1 MALFKKKVSK
11 DATEIG
17 RGSALTAKKDGISIE
32 QQIVELSGDV
42 GRMEYEKKAI
52 LGDYRESK
60 DERPG
65 GKKKS
70 GKGRTSSD
78 FLKSKKDAIKSI
90 QIAKTV
96 QQSIPYR
103 RVYPNGIIETEQSLF
118 TKCYRLT
125 DANFRTATQDNQEE
139 MYFAYGDLLNYFT
152 PDVRPQIVVFNRAI
166 DREQFKKDTLFEE
179 QQDRYNGLRKDINNI
194 MLEKISEGQNSY
206 TQEKYLVVSVKA
218 DNIEVAAGSF
228 SRVDGEVSSRIKAI
242 NEHSTDPMTLKG
254 RLELLYNIYNQDT
267 DIPFFR
273 KMNIDGNEARS
284 FDLNWMHQ
292 LGLTTKDIIGP
303 NGLKFEDNWFKV
315 GDKYGRSLFLRNLP
329 TQLSADVL
337 TDIANVPCSALVS
350 THFAP
355 IRQDEAVRLVRDQML
370 EVTRNMSESAKRQA
384 KHGLTSSEFLP
395 VDLVQSKRDSDKFY
409 DDLTVRDQKAFLM
422 TVIVT
427 VFADDMEDLD
437 KFTKMVQNNADKHLC
452 SLAKLT
458 AQQERGFASSLP
470 LGINKVWA
478 DRLMNSESAALFI
491 PFESQEMVQP
501 HGLYYGVNATSRNL
515 IIINRLKGQNSNGMI
530 LGMSGSGKSFAAKM
544 EMTQVFL
551 ADEKNEIFVIDPQA
565 EYRPLCEQ
573 LGGQVIRIAP
583 GSDTHIN
590 PFDMDINNDGK
601 DTDDP
606 VTVKSNYICSI
617 CESAIGGHYGLN
629 PVQVS
634 VIDRCV
640 RILYEP
646 YLEHMDQ
653 LARSGS
659 KVTCDK
665 DKAPTFRDF
674 YNLLAKQPEP
684 EAQYIYLAIEK
695 YCVGS
700 YNTFAFK
707 TNVETDNRFIV
718 YDIRDIGTGMRE
730 MGMQVCLNDIWNRTI
745 ANKSR
750 GVRTWVYIDEL
761 YVLTQSESCA
771 RFLMYIFKQIRKYGG
786 APTGITQNVED
797 LLANRESRGILN
809 NCDFILMLNQSSE
822 DRAEI
827 GSMLHISEAQ
837 LNYIKNA
844 ESGRGL
850 IYTGKGIVP
859 FINRVPQDLGIY
871 RVISS
876 NPNEMVP
883 I

>member
-1 MALFKKKVSK
+1 MPLFKKKTK
-11 DATEIG
+11 DMTEIG
-17 RGSALTAKKDGISIE
+17 KGSSAAKKTGVTIE
-32 QQIVELSGDV
+32 EQIEELSGDV
-42 GRMEYEKKAI
+42 GRMDYEKKIISGRTPDDDAI
-52 LGDYRESK
+52 GKSK
-60 DERPG
+60 R
-65 GKKKS
+65 KKS
-70 GKGRTSSD
+70 TNTS
-78 FLKSKKDAIKSI
+78 LVKSKKEAIKAISI
-90 QIAKTV
+90 PKTV
-96 QQSIPYR
+96 QQSIPYK
-103 RVYPNGIIETEQSLF
+103 RVYANGIIESETGLF
-118 TKCYRLT
+118 TKSYKLT
-125 DANFRTATQDNQEE
+125 DANFRTATQDAQEE

-152 PDVRPQIVVFNRAI
+152 PDVRPQIVVYNRAV
-166 DREQFKKDTLFEE
+166 DREQFKKNTLFEE
-179 QQDRYNGLRKDINNI
+179 RDDEYNSLRKDINKI
-194 MLEKISEGQNSY
+194 MLDKISEGQNSF

-218 DNIEVAAGSF
+218 ENIEVAAGTF
-228 SRVDGEVSSRIKAI
+228 SRIDGEVSSRIKAI
-242 NEHSTDPMTLKG
+242 NEHATDPMDLKE

-284 FDLNWMHQ
+284 FDLGWMHQ
-292 LGLTTKDIIGP
+292 LGLTTKDMIGP
-303 NGLKFEDNWFKV
+303 NGMKFEDNYFKL
-315 GDKYGRSLFLRNLP
+315 GDKFGRSLFLRNLP
-329 TQLSADVL
+329 TQLSAEVL
-337 TDIANVPCSALVS
+337 TDIANVPCSALIS

-370 EVTRNMSESAKRQA
+370 EVTRNMTESAKRQA
-384 KHGLTSSEFLP
+384 KNGLVSSEFLP
-395 VDLVQSKRDSDKFY
+395 PDLVQSKRDSDKFY
-409 DDLTVRDQKAFLM
+409 EDLTVRDQKAFLM
-422 TVIVT
+422 TVVVT

-437 KFTKMVQNNADKHLC
+437 KYTKMVQNNADKHLC
-452 SLAKLT
+452 SLARLT
-458 AQQERGFASSLP
+458 AQQERGLASSLP
-470 LGINKVWA
+470 LGTNRVWA

-515 IIINRLKGQNSNGMI
+515 IIINRLRGQNSNGMI
-530 LGMSGSGKSFAAKM
+530 LGMSGSGKSFTAKM

-551 ADEKNEIFVIDPQA
+551 TDQKNEIFVIDPQA
-565 EYRPLCEQ
+565 EYRPLCES

-646 YLEHMDQ
+646 YLEYMDEQ
-653 LARSGS
+653 QRQGNNI
-659 KVTCDK
+659 TCDK
-665 DKAPTFRDF
+665 DKCPTFRDF

-684 EAQYIYLAIEK
+684 EAEYIRLAIEK

-707 TNVETDNRFIV
+707 TNVKTNNRFIV

-761 YVLTQSESCA
+761 YVLTQSENCA

-797 LLANRESRGILN
+797 LLSNRESRGILN

-822 DRAEI
+822 DRQEI
-827 GSMLHISEAQ
+827 GAMLHISEAQ

-850 IYTGKGIVP
+850 IYTGRGIVP

-871 RVISS
+871 KTISS
-876 NPNEMVP
+876 NPNEQIPVV
-883 I
+883 